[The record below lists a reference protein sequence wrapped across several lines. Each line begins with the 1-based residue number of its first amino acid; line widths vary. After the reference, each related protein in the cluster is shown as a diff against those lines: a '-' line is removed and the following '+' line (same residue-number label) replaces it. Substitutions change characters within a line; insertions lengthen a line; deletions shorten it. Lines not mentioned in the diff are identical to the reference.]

1 MARKER
7 CGRRG
12 TTWVT
17 GEAVNAPQ
25 EKCDVKRSCGVRLR
39 SSVSVKNKNEVGM
52 LPGQVRAGRRRG
64 SCHSG
69 KRLCDRNIVDVNSDH
84 NSKNLRV
91 ATGEEYG
98 IYSYLDP
105 TR

>member
-1 MARKER
+1 
-7 CGRRG
+7 
-12 TTWVT
+12 
-17 GEAVNAPQ
+17 
-25 EKCDVKRSCGVRLR
+25 
-39 SSVSVKNKNEVGM
+39 M